1 MAKVPP
7 HAKKIFSGLLFNVYQ
22 WEQEM
27 FDGSFKTFEMLWRV
41 PTASVI
47 ATVGKKII
55 TFDQQQPGRSPYP
68 SLPGGKVEPGESP
81 EEAGRRELLEEA
93 GYSIKDLALFKLY
106 NEHSKIDY
114 DDYVFLAKNCVQTSK
129 QNLDPGEKIK
139 VKLVTFDQFL
149 QLVRNPDTAIPRGLQ
164 HEMWEALLNKNKKT
178 ELKIRLGLV

>member
-7 HAKKIFSGLLFNVYQ
+7 QAKKVFSGLLFSVYR

-27 FDGSFKTFEMLWRV
+27 FDRSFKTFEMLWRV

-47 ATVGKKII
+47 ATVGRKII
-55 TFDQQQPGRSPYP
+55 VFDQQQPGRAAYP
-68 SLPGGKVEPGESP
+68 SLPGGKVETGEAP
-81 EEAGRRELLEEA
+81 EAAARRELLEEA
-93 GYSIKDLALFKLY
+93 GYSTGDLTLFKLY

-114 DDYVFLAKNCVQTSK
+114 DDYVFLAKNCVKISK

-139 VKLVTFDQFL
+139 VNLVTFERFL

-164 HEMWEALLNKNKKT
+164 HEMWESLLNKNKKT
-178 ELKIRLGLV
+178 ELKKRLGL

>member
-7 HAKKIFSGLLFNVYQ
+7 QAKKIFSGLMFNVYQ

-27 FDGSFKTFEMLWRV
+27 FDGSFKTFEILWRV
-41 PTASVI
+41 PSSSVI
-47 ATVGKKII
+47 AVVGKKII
-55 TFDQQQPGRSPYP
+55 VLDQQQPGRSSYP
-68 SLPGGKVEPGESP
+68 SLPGGKIEPGETP
-81 EEAGRRELLEEA
+81 EAAARRELLEEA
-93 GYSIKDLALFKLY
+93 GYTTPDLTLFKLY

-114 DDYVFLAKNCVQTSK
+114 DDYVFLAKDCVKTGK
-129 QNLDPGEKIK
+129 QNLDSGEKIK

-178 ELKIRLGLV
+178 ELKKKLGLT

>member
-7 HAKKIFSGLLFNVYQ
+7 HAKKVFSGHLFSVFQ
-22 WEQEM
+22 WKQEM
-27 FDGSFKTFEMLWRV
+27 FDSSFKTFEMLWRV
-41 PTASVI
+41 PSSSVI
-47 ATVGKKII
+47 AIVGKKII
-55 TFDQQQPGRSPYP
+55 VLDQQQPGRSSYP
-68 SLPGGKVEPGESP
+68 SLPGGKVELGEAP
-81 EEAGRRELLEEA
+81 EAAARRELLEEA
-93 GYSIKDLALFKLY
+93 GYTTNDLTLFKLY

-114 DDYVFLAKNCVQTSK
+114 DDYVFLAHNSVETSK

-178 ELKIRLGLV
+178 ELKKKLGL

>member
-7 HAKKIFSGLLFNVYQ
+7 HAKKVFSGLIFDVYH

-27 FDGSFKTFEMLWRV
+27 FDGTSQTFEMLRRV
-41 PTASVI
+41 PSTSAI

-55 TFDQQQPGRSPYP
+55 VLDQQQPGRSPYP
-68 SLPGGKVEPGESP
+68 SLPGGKIEAGESP
-81 EEAGRRELLEEA
+81 EAAARRELAEET
-93 GYSIKDLALFKLY
+93 GYASSESTLFKLY

-114 DDYVFLAKNCVQTSK
+114 DDYVFLAKNCK
-129 QNLDPGEKIK
+129 KFAEQNLDSGEKIK

-149 QLVRNPDTAIPRGLQ
+149 QLVKNPNTAIPRGLQ

-178 ELKIRLGLV
+178 ELKKRLGL